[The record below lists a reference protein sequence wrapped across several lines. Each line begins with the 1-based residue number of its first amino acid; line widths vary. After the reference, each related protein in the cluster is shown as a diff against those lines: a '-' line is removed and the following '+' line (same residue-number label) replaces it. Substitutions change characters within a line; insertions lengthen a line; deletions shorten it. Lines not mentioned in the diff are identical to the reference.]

1 MIVYTG
7 GTFDVLTV
15 GHVDLFRWCRKIA
28 GKDGRVVIA
37 LNSDEFVSRFK
48 GEPTMSYEDRKA
60 LLEAIRDLIDEVIP
74 NTGDEDSKQTIL
86 KVKPDVIV
94 VGSDWLK
101 KDYCKQ
107 MSFTPEWLE
116 KNKIALMYIPRYL
129 DISSSK
135 IKEKIRNG

>member
-15 GHVDLFRWCRKIA
+15 GHIDLLKWCRRIA
-28 GKDGRVVIA
+28 GNGKVVVA

-48 GEPTMSYEDRKA
+48 GKTTMCYDDRKQ
-60 LLEAIRDLIDEVIP
+60 LLEALKTLVDEVIP
-74 NTGDEDSKQTIL
+74 NGGDEDSKPTIL
-86 KVKPDVIV
+86 KVMPDVIV

-101 KDYCKQ
+101 KDYMKQ
-107 MSFTPEWLE
+107 MSFTPQWLE
-116 KNKIALMYIPRYL
+116 ENSIALIYIPRHL

-135 IKEKIRNG
+135 VKEKIRNA